1 MSTIFTVIVIILA
14 ILAIIDLIV
23 GVSNDAVNFLNS
35 ALGAKVASP
44 NVCLAVAAIG
54 ILVGVLTSSGMMEVA
69 RHGVMR
75 PEMFTFTEVM
85 FVFVGMMLADVI
97 LLNTFNSLGLPT
109 STTVSLISEL
119 LGATVAAAIFKIAGS
134 AEYSFEN
141 LGQFIN
147 TSKVLAMF
155 TGILASVVI
164 AFTVGGV
171 LMYFSRILFSFRYK
185 KSFSK
190 FGAVWCALAMT
201 GILYF
206 AIFKG
211 LKSSGL
217 IAPEVYQSINDHILL
232 VFFGVWI
239 VISVLFALMQFVKVN
254 IMKIT
259 ILAGTFSLALA
270 FAGNDLVNFI
280 GVPIA
285 GFDSYAYV
293 VNNNN
298 NIEMTMEMLNDS
310 AQAKANIW
318 YIVAAGV
325 VMMATLFFS
334 RDAMKVAATQ
344 LSLSSQHEE
353 KEKYNS
359 TALSRNLV
367 RAAININK
375 AYNAILPAKLKAAI
389 ARRFEPLTAE
399 ERGDL
404 IYDHIRAVVNISAA
418 AALICIGTSLKLP
431 LSTTYVVFMVAM
443 GSSLADRAWGR
454 DSAVY
459 RITGVM
465 VVISGWF
472 VTAFA
477 GFFLGFVTS
486 IFLLW
491 AEWVALIIL
500 VLLCTYA
507 LTYRFFQKNKKNETV
522 KEEETD
528 ILSGDLADTDIMLS
542 CSQEACNTMF
552 KVSNIYNRMLVALFT
567 QNRKVLKE
575 TVAQSREIYEL
586 AKNRKYN
593 VISTVKRLD
602 SQHIVTSHFY
612 VQMVDYMSE
621 VTKALLHCTKPAYEH
636 VDNNHRPMTEEQ
648 IVDLKAVN
656 DEVDAIFR
664 KINDMLENK
673 DFSDFDSVL
682 TMRDALFDTIANA
695 IKHQIKRIKSNDEAS
710 TKASALYFNILTE
723 TKTMVLQSRNLLKS
737 QAYFINEMSQEDEQ
751 KLESIAN
758 PQAISMNGR

>member
-14 ILAIIDLIV
+14 ILAIVDLIV

-35 ALGAKVASP
+35 ALGAKIASP
-44 NVCLAVAAIG
+44 NVILTVAALG
-54 ILVGVLTSSGMMEVA
+54 IFVGVLTSSGMMEVA
-69 RHGVMR
+69 RNGVMR

-119 LGATVAAAIFKIAGS
+119 LGATVAAAVFKISGS
-134 AEYSFEN
+134 TEYSFEN

-164 AFTVGGV
+164 AFTVGGI
-171 LMYFSRILFSFRYK
+171 LMYFSRLLFTFRYK
-185 KSFSK
+185 RTFSK
-190 FGAVWCALAMT
+190 FGAVWSGLAMT
-201 GILYF
+201 GIIYF
-206 AIFKG
+206 AVFKG

-217 IAPEVYQSINDHILL
+217 ISPDIYQSINDNILV
-232 VFFGVWI
+232 VFLGVWI
-239 VISVLFALMQFVKVN
+239 LIAVIFGLLQLIKVN

-285 GFDSYAYV
+285 GFDSYAYA

-298 NIEMTMEMLNDS
+298 NVLMTMEILNDS
-310 AQAKANIW
+310 TQAKANIW
-318 YIVAAGV
+318 YIIAAGII
-325 VMMATLFFS
+325 MMATLFFS

-344 LSLSSQHEE
+344 LNLSSQNEE

-367 RAAININK
+367 RVAININK
-375 AYNAILPAKLKAAI
+375 AYNAILPEKAKAMI
-389 ARRFEPLTAE
+389 ARRFEPLTIE

-491 AEWVALIIL
+491 AEWIALIIL

-507 LTYRFFQKNKKNETV
+507 LTYRFFKKDKKAGENK
-522 KEEETD
+522 
-528 ILSGDLADTDIMLS
+528 DTSTEIVSSELEDADIMLT

-575 TVAQSREIYEL
+575 TVTQSREIYEL
-586 AKNRKYN
+586 AKERKYN
-593 VISTVKRLD
+593 VINTVKRLD

-621 VTKALLHCTKPAYEH
+621 VTKALLHCTKPAFEH
-636 VDNNHRPMTEEQ
+636 VDNHHRPMTEEQ
-648 IVDLKAVN
+648 IVDLKLVN
-656 DEVDAIFR
+656 DQVDDIFR
-664 KINDMLENK
+664 KINKMLDDK

-682 TMRDALFDTIANA
+682 VMRDALFGTIADA
-695 IKHQIKRIKSNDEAS
+695 IKHQIRRIKSNDEAS
-710 TKASALYFNILTE
+710 TKASALYFNILSE

-737 QAYFINEMSQEDEQ
+737 QAYFINEMNQEDEL
-751 KLESIAN
+751 KLQSISHSKKV
-758 PQAISMNGR
+758 SM

>member
-1 MSTIFTVIVIILA
+1 MSTIFTVIVVILA
-14 ILAIIDLIV
+14 VLAIIDLIV

-35 ALGAKVASP
+35 ALGAKIASP
-44 NVCLAVAAIG
+44 NVILAVAAIG

-75 PEMFTFTEVM
+75 PEMFTFKEVM
-85 FVFVGMMLADVI
+85 FVFAGMMLADVL

-134 AEYSFEN
+134 EEYTFDN
-141 LGQFIN
+141 LGQFLN

-171 LMYFSRILFSFRYK
+171 LMYFSRILFSFRYQK
-185 KSFSK
+185 AFKRY
-190 FGAVWCALAMT
+190 GAVWCALAMT

-217 IAPEVYQSINDHILL
+217 INPEIYQSINDHILM
-232 VFFGVWI
+232 VFAGVWLA
-239 VISVLFALMQFVKVN
+239 VSLLFALLQFVKVN
-254 IMKIT
+254 VMKIT

-285 GFDSYAYV
+285 GFDSYAHV

-298 NIEMTMEMLNDS
+298 NIMMTMEYLNDNT
-310 AQAKANIW
+310 QAKANIW
-318 YIVAAGV
+318 YIIAAGV
-325 VMMATLFFS
+325 IMMATLFFS

-344 LSLSSQHEE
+344 LSLSSQREE

-359 TALSRNLV
+359 TAVSRNIV
-367 RAAININK
+367 RLAININK
-375 AYNAILPAKLKAAI
+375 AYNAILPSSVKAAI
-389 ARRFEPLTAE
+389 SRRFEPLTAE
-399 ERGDL
+399 ERGDQL
-404 IYDHIRAVVNISAA
+404 YDNIRAVVNISAA
-418 AALICIGTSLKLP
+418 AALICIGTALKLP

-477 GFFLGFVTS
+477 GFFLGFVIS

-491 AEWVALIIL
+491 AEWIALIIV

-507 LTYRFFQKNKKNETV
+507 LTYRFFKKSGKKDESNDEV
-522 KEEETD
+522 SVVEENTQED
-528 ILSGDLADTDIMLS
+528 SNIMAVCTQQAL
-542 CSQEACNTMF
+542 NTTL

-567 QNRKVLKE
+567 QNRKVLKDA
-575 TVAQSREIYEL
+575 VVQSREIYEQ
-586 AKNRKYN
+586 AKDRKYN
-593 VISTVKRLD
+593 ILSTIRLLENEN
-602 SQHIVTSHFY
+602 IPTSHYY
-612 VQMVDYMSE
+612 VQIVDYISE
-621 VTKALLHCTKPAYEH
+621 VTKALLHCTRPAYEH
-636 VDNNHRPMTEEQ
+636 VDNNHRPLTQEQ
-648 IVDLKAVN
+648 IIDLKTVN
-656 DEVDAIFR
+656 DEVDAIFK
-664 KINDMLENK
+664 KINTMLQTE
-673 DFSDFDSVL
+673 DYSDFDSVL
-682 TMRDALFDTIANA
+682 EMRDALFNTIAKV
-695 IKHQIKRIKSNDEAS
+695 IKHQINRIQTEEDAS
-710 TKASALYFNILTE
+710 TKASVLYFNILSE
-723 TKTMVLQSRNLLKS
+723 TKTMMLQARNLLKS
-737 QAYFINEMSQEDEQ
+737 QGYFIGEMIEDES
-751 KLESIAN
+751 KHETESQ
-758 PQAISMNGR
+758 PVMG